1 MLTYHKYTIALRWGW
16 GNNQKTHK
24 QYIFSSIM
32 EKQIS
37 NLNFKMDLRW
47 IENGF
52 EMDLKWICIGIN
64 GV

>member
-1 MLTYHKYTIALRWGW
+1 
-16 GNNQKTHK
+16 
-24 QYIFSSIM
+24 M